1 MQAQSILKPLG
12 LSPEE
17 SDLYVLLTRRGASD
31 ARRLAAEL
39 GIKRTSVYAMLDR
52 LCEKGFAQQ
61 RVTKNGREY
70 LAERPQKVRLTQEK
84 KIAQFTAL
92 IPWLESQAL
101 HEAQPQGVRFFETR
115 QELKQ
120 WYLGILNDY
129 AGKSYRIIGTQQDWY
144 RLDPDFL
151 ETIHRTFKEKRIKAQ
166 ILFSADT
173 PRFSQEK
180 EKNIYR
186 DVRYL
191 PRDCTFRTTIDL
203 FDDQVL
209 IVSPEQRAVAVVIS
223 IPAMMDIFDAM
234 FRCLWEIGKSESEAK
249 RRKT

>member
-1 MQAQSILKPLG
+1 MQAQSALRPLG

-17 SDLYVLLTRRGASD
+17 SELYVLLNRRGASD

-52 LCEKGFAQQ
+52 LCEKGFVQQ

-70 LAERPQKVRLTQEK
+70 LAERPQKVKLTQEK

-92 IPWLESQAL
+92 IPWLESQATR
-101 HEAQPQGVRFFETR
+101 EAQTEGVRFFETR

-120 WYLGILNDY
+120 WYLGMLNEY
-129 AGKSYRIIGTQQDWY
+129 AGRSYRIIGTQQDWY

-151 ETIHRTFKEKRIKAQ
+151 EAIHRTFKEKRLRAQ

-173 PRFSQEK
+173 PRLYQEK
-180 EKNIYR
+180 EKAIYR

-191 PRDCTFRTTIDL
+191 PKAYTFRTTIDL

-209 IVSPEQRAVAVVIS
+209 LVSPEQRAVAVVIS
-223 IPAMMDIFDAM
+223 NPAMMDVFDAI
-234 FRCLWEIGKSESEAK
+234 FRCLWEVGKEDK
-249 RRKT
+249 RKK

>member
-1 MQAQSILKPLG
+1 MQARNVLQPLG

-17 SDLYVLLTRRGASD
+17 SDLYVLLNRLGSSD
-31 ARRLAAEL
+31 ARKLAAEL

-52 LCEKGFAQQ
+52 LCEKGFVQQ

-70 LAERPQKVRLTQEK
+70 SAERPSRVKLTQEK
-84 KIAQFTAL
+84 KIAQFTSL
-92 IPWLESQAL
+92 IPWLESQATRT
-101 HEAQPQGVRFFETR
+101 EAPHGIRFFETR

-120 WYLGILNDY
+120 WYIGKLEEY
-129 AGKSYRIIGTQQDWY
+129 AGRSYRIIGTQKDWY

-151 ETIHRTFKEKRIKAQ
+151 TTIHKTFKEKRIKAQ

-173 PRFSQEK
+173 PRITQETDLS
-180 EKNIYR
+180 IYQ

-191 PRDCTFRTTIDL
+191 PKEYSFRTTIDL

-209 IVSPEQRAVAVVIS
+209 LVSPEQQAVAVVIS
-223 IPAMMDIFDAM
+223 IPAMMDVFDAM
-234 FRCLWEIGKSESEAK
+234 FRCLWGLAK
-249 RRKT
+249 QETKKKK